1 MHEEQGLSVARACR
15 AARLS
20 RAAYYRHSIDWVER
34 DRQVVDA
41 LNRIVGRH
49 GRWGFWKCF
58 DRLRLDGHG
67 WNHKRV
73 HRIYC
78 QLRLNL
84 PRRTKRRLPQ
94 RLRQPLQVAAW
105 PNVVWSVD
113 FMSDSLYDGRRFR
126 VLNILDEGVRE
137 ALAIEIDTSLPAKR
151 VVRVL
156 ERLAERRGVP
166 AAIRMDNGPELISTE
181 FVAWCERRGVEPR
194 YIQPGKPDQ
203 NAYIERF
210 NRSFRE
216 EVLNAYV
223 FADLDQVREISRTW
237 QRDYNEERP
246 HEALGSLPPA
256 AFRAMVIQQG
266 NSTFNLST

>member
-1 MHEEQGLSVARACR
+1 MPIARACR
-15 AARLS
+15 VARLS
-20 RAAYYRHSIDWVER
+20 RAAYYRRGTDWAER
-34 DRQVVDA
+34 DRQVVDV
-41 LNRIVGRH
+41 LNGIVGRH

-94 RLRQPLQVAAW
+94 RLRQPLEVAAQ
-105 PNVVWSVD
+105 PNVVWSLD
-113 FMSDSLYDGRRFR
+113 FMSDTLYDGRRFR
-126 VLNILDEGVRE
+126 ILNVLDEGVRE
-137 ALAIEIDTSLPAKR
+137 ALAIEVDTSLPAKR

-156 ERLAERRGVP
+156 ERLAEWRGVP
-166 AAIRMDNGPELISTE
+166 AAVRMDNGPELIATE
-181 FVAWCERRGVEPR
+181 FVAWCERRGVQPR

-210 NRSFRE
+210 NRSYRE

-223 FADLDQVREISRTW
+223 FADLEQVREISRAW
-237 QRDYNEERP
+237 QQVYNEERP

-256 AFRAMVIQQG
+256 AFRAKVIQQE
-266 NSTFNLST
+266 NSTFTLST